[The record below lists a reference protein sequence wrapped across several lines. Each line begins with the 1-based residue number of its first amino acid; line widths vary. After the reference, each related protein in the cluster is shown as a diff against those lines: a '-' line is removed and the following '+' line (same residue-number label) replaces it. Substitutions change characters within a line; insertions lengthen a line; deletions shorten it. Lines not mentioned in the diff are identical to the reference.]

1 MNGFSDIDIPIG
13 AENAISRAE
22 LARKWDVNDRT
33 ARERIAALRA
43 DDNGDGYV
51 IVSHSR
57 GGVHGYYRTND
68 TDTIRRYANEVNSRA
83 QNTFLPLRK
92 ARRVLI
98 QNENR
103 ELYGEGLGS

>member
-1 MNGFSDIDIPIG
+1 MSYSDKDIPIG
-13 AENAISRAE
+13 AENAITRAE
-22 LARKWDVNDRT
+22 LARKWGVSDRE
-33 ARERIAALRA
+33 ARRIVAALRA

-57 GGVHGYYRTND
+57 GGVRGYYRTND
-68 TDTIRRYANEVNSRA
+68 TETIQRYTNEVHRRA
-83 QNTFLPLRK
+83 VNTFLPLRK

-98 QNENR
+98 QNEKR

>member
-1 MNGFSDIDIPIG
+1 MNGFSDTDIPIG
-13 AENAISRAE
+13 AENAITRAE
-22 LARKWDVNDRT
+22 LARKWGVSDRE
-33 ARERIAALRA
+33 ARRIVAALRA

-68 TDTIRRYANEVNSRA
+68 TETIRRYVNEVHSRA

-92 ARRVLI
+92 AWRVMI

>member
-1 MNGFSDIDIPIG
+1 MSYSEHDIPIG
-13 AENAISRAE
+13 EEHAITRAE
-22 LARKWDVNDRT
+22 LAQKWGVNDRE
-33 ARERIAALRA
+33 ARRRIAALRA

-57 GGVHGYYRTND
+57 GGARGYYRTND
-68 TDTIRRYANEVNSRA
+68 TETIMRYTNEVHSRA
-83 QNTFLPLRK
+83 VNTFLPLRK

-98 QNENR
+98 QNEKR

>member
-1 MNGFSDIDIPIG
+1 MSFSDNDIPIG
-13 AENAISRAE
+13 AENAITRTE
-22 LARKWDVNDRT
+22 LAAIWGVSDRE
-33 ARERIAALRA
+33 ARRRIAALRA

-68 TDTIRRYANEVNSRA
+68 TETIRRYANEVNRRA
-83 QNTFLPLRK
+83 VNTFLPLRK
-92 ARRVLI
+92 VRRVLT
-98 QNENR
+98 QNKNR

>member
-1 MNGFSDIDIPIG
+1 MSFSDTDIPIG
-13 AENAISRAE
+13 AENAITRAE
-22 LARKWDVNDRT
+22 LARKWGVNDRE
-33 ARERIAALRA
+33 ARRRIAALRA

-68 TDTIRRYANEVNSRA
+68 TETIKRYTNEVNSRA
-83 QNTFLPLRK
+83 VNTCRPLRK
-92 ARRVLI
+92 ARRVLV

>member
-1 MNGFSDIDIPIG
+1 MKYSEADIPIG
-13 AENAISRAE
+13 AENAITRAE
-22 LARKWDVNDRT
+22 LARKWGVNDRL
-33 ARERIAALRA
+33 ARRRIAELRA
-43 DDNGDGYV
+43 QDNGDAYV

-57 GGVHGYYRTND
+57 GSVRGYYRTNNPEV
-68 TDTIRRYANEVNSRA
+68 IKRYVNEVHSRA
-83 QNTFLPLRK
+83 RNTFLPLRK

>member
-1 MNGFSDIDIPIG
+1 MKYSEADIPIG
-13 AENAISRAE
+13 AENAITRAE
-22 LARKWDVNDRT
+22 LARKWGVNDRE
-33 ARERIAALRA
+33 ARRRIAALRA

-68 TDTIRRYANEVNSRA
+68 TETIQRYTNEVHRRA
-83 QNTFLPLRK
+83 VNTFIPLRK

-98 QNENR
+98 QNEKR

>member
-1 MNGFSDIDIPIG
+1 MSFSDTDIPIG
-13 AENAISRAE
+13 AENAIKRAE
-22 LARKWDVNDRT
+22 LARKWGVNDRT

-68 TDTIRRYANEVNSRA
+68 TETIRRYVNEVHSRA
-83 QNTFLPLRK
+83 VNTFLPLRK

-103 ELYGEGLGS
+103 ELYGKGLES

>member
-1 MNGFSDIDIPIG
+1 MSFSDTDIPIG
-13 AENAISRAE
+13 AENAITRAE
-22 LARKWDVNDRT
+22 LARKWGVNDRE
-33 ARERIAALRA
+33 ARRRIAALRA

-68 TDTIRRYANEVNSRA
+68 TETIRRYANEVNRRA
-83 QNTFLPLRK
+83 VNTFLPLRK

-103 ELYGEGLGS
+103 ELYGKGIGE

>member
-1 MNGFSDIDIPIG
+1 MNGFSDTDIPIG
-13 AENAISRAE
+13 AENAITRAE
-22 LARKWDVNDRT
+22 LARKWGVNDRT

-57 GGVHGYYRTND
+57 GGVRGYYRTND
-68 TDTIRRYANEVNSRA
+68 TENIQRYTNEVHRRA
-83 QNTFLPLRK
+83 VNTFLPLRK

-98 QNENR
+98 QNEKR
-103 ELYGEGLGS
+103 EMYGEGLGS

>member
-1 MNGFSDIDIPIG
+1 MSFSDTDIPIG
-13 AENAISRAE
+13 AENAITRAE
-22 LARKWDVNDRT
+22 LARKWGVNDRT

-68 TDTIRRYANEVNSRA
+68 TETIRRYANEVNSRA
-83 QNTFLPLRK
+83 VNTFLPLRK

-103 ELYGEGLGS
+103 ELYGEGLGT

>member
-1 MNGFSDIDIPIG
+1 MSFRDADIPIG
-13 AENAISRAE
+13 SENAITRAE
-22 LARKWDVNDRT
+22 LARKWGVNDRE
-33 ARERIAALRA
+33 ARRRIAALRA

-68 TDTIRRYANEVNSRA
+68 TETIQRYTNEVHSRA
-83 QNTFLPLRK
+83 VNTFLPLRK

-103 ELYGEGLGS
+103 ELYGEVLGS

>member
-1 MNGFSDIDIPIG
+1 MSFSDADIPIG
-13 AENAISRAE
+13 AENAITRAE
-22 LARKWDVNDRT
+22 LARKWGVNDRT

-68 TDTIRRYANEVNSRA
+68 T
-83 QNTFLPLRK
+83 
-92 ARRVLI
+92 
-98 QNENR
+98 
-103 ELYGEGLGS
+103 

>member
-1 MNGFSDIDIPIG
+1 MSFSDADIPIG
-13 AENAISRAE
+13 AENAITRAE
-22 LARKWDVNDRT
+22 LARKWGVNDRV
-33 ARERIAALRA
+33 ARRRIAALRA

-68 TDTIRRYANEVNSRA
+68 TETIRRYTNDVLSRA
-83 QNTFLPLRK
+83 VNTFLPLRK

-103 ELYGEGLGS
+103 ELYGEGLGT

>member
-1 MNGFSDIDIPIG
+1 MSYSDKDIPIG
-13 AENAISRAE
+13 AENAITRAE
-22 LARKWDVNDRT
+22 LARKWGVCD
-33 ARERIAALRA
+33 RIARSRIAELRA

-57 GGVHGYYRTND
+57 CGVRGYYRTD
-68 TDTIRRYANEVNSRA
+68 DPDTIRRYVNEVHSRA

-98 QNENR
+98 QIENR
-103 ELYGEGLGS
+103 ELYGEGMGT

>member
-1 MNGFSDIDIPIG
+1 MSFSDADIPIG
-13 AENAISRAE
+13 AENAITRAE
-22 LARKWDVNDRT
+22 LARKWDVNDRE
-33 ARERIAALRA
+33 ARRRIAALRA

-68 TDTIRRYANEVNSRA
+68 TETIRRYANEVNSRA
-83 QNTFLPLRK
+83 VNTFLPLRK

-98 QNENR
+98 QNEKR
-103 ELYGEGLGS
+103 ELYGKGLGT

>member
-1 MNGFSDIDIPIG
+1 MSFSDNDIPIG
-13 AENAISRAE
+13 AENAITRNE
-22 LARKWDVNDRT
+22 LAAIWGVSDRE
-33 ARERIAALRA
+33 ARRRIAVLRA

-68 TDTIRRYANEVNSRA
+68 TETIMSYAKEVYNRA
-83 QNTFLPLRK
+83 RNTFIPLRK
-92 ARRVLI
+92 AQHVLSR
-98 QNENR
+98 NKNR